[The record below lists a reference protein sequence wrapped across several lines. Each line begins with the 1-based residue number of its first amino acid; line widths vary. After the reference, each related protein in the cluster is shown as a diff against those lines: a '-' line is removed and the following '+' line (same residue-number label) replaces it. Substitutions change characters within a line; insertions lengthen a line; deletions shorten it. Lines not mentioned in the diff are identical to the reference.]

1 MKIKLDET
9 NLAIIKALR
18 NGRAS
23 FRDIAADL
31 GLSEVTV
38 RTRAARL
45 YELAAQRKE
54 WELK

>member
-23 FRDIAADL
+23 FETSPRIW
-31 GLSEVTV
+31 GSP
-38 RTRAARL
+38 
-45 YELAAQRKE
+45 K
-54 WELK
+54 